1 MSADIRFRCWSAAGQ
16 RVECAIPVLQ
26 QISVAARDGF
36 RRFRHG
42 GMEVGGILIG
52 SRERHVV
59 RVVAAQPMNIS
70 YERGAVFLLTDAEH
84 TALEALIGNTNKDVG
99 VKGLQVVGYY
109 ESRTRRDVPLSERD
123 IETYDAHFSQPSEV
137 CIILKPDK
145 ENETVTAVYV
155 RNERGEILTA
165 SVEGDTVEEES
176 EAAQEHELRE
186 PEETPQPAS
195 VATINE
201 YIPSVR
207 LQKRPAWRWIYA
219 IAIIALVALASAAAM
234 IWGTGRRSASSGTPP
249 GQSNAVQPPAGPP
262 PAPLSNANAAP
273 NPAIKTNSKSKR
285 VKRSRHLRVRSRKQE
300 R

>member
-84 TALEALIGNTNKDVG
+84 TALEALIGNTNKDVA

-155 RNERGEILTA
+155 RNECGEILPA
-165 SVEGDTVEEES
+165 SVEEDTVEEES
-176 EAAQEHELRE
+176 EAVHELQE

-201 YIPSVR
+201 YMPSVR
-207 LQKRPAWRWIYA
+207 LQKRPARRWIYA
-219 IAIIALVALASAAAM
+219 MAIITLVALASAAAM
-234 IWGTGRRSASSGTPP
+234 MWGTGRRSANSATPP
-249 GQSNAVQPPAGPP
+249 SQSNPAQPPAGPP
-262 PAPLSNANAAP
+262 QTPPSNANP
-273 NPAIKTNSKSKR
+273 VPDPAIKTNSKSKR
-285 VKRSRHLRVRSRKQE
+285 VKRSRHHRLRSRKQE